1 MNNLSENLQTIHSRI
16 NAAAQRSGRTPDQI
30 RLIAAS
36 KKQTADKLRQAV
48 EAGQTTFGENR
59 FQEGRAKI
67 PQLPSHLEWHFI
79 GGLQRNKVKDIVRL
93 FPWIH
98 SVDTTDLIDEI
109 QKRAAYA
116 GVFPKILIEINVG
129 SEASKHG
136 APLSAAA
143 ELATYAN
150 QQTNIEIHGFMAVA
164 PFYEDLEKVRPFFTV
179 LREERDRV
187 EAQTGLILPELSMGM
202 THDFETAIEEG
213 ATMIR
218 VGTGIFG
225 TRS

>member
-1 MNNLSENLQTIHSRI
+1 MKTISENLETIHSRI
-16 NAAAQRSGRTPDQI
+16 HAAAERSGRDPEKI

-36 KKQTADKLRQAV
+36 KKQTSDKLREALD
-48 EAGQTTFGENR
+48 AGQTTFGENR
-59 FQEGRAKI
+59 FQEGRDKI

-98 SVDTTDLIDEI
+98 SVDTTTLIDEI

-116 GVFPKILIEINVG
+116 GVFSKILIEINLG

-136 APLSAAA
+136 APLSAAT

-150 QQTNIEIHGFMAVA
+150 EQTNIEVHGFMAVA
-164 PFYEDLEKVRPFFTV
+164 PFCEDPEKVRPFFAS
-179 LREERDRV
+179 LREERNHV
-187 EAQTGLILPELSMGM
+187 ESETGLILPELSMGM
-202 THDFETAIEEG
+202 THDFEIAIEEG
-213 ATMIR
+213 ATMVR